1 MGDNQDMEGCKIMP
15 FIVKWKPRD
24 VVLSKEC
31 STEEEAENFKKNC
44 KALGI
49 MVIGSENQEK
59 TINKIEWP
67 RI

>member
-1 MGDNQDMEGCKIMP
+1 MP

-49 MVIGSENQEK
+49 KVIGSENQEK